1 MRRVSYGREVFT
13 GAAPE
18 HLELGRSG
26 TVVRVEGLWGD
37 MPVRVKV
44 REGADVDK
52 EWDDM
57 KRGIVMVLLSRGDVG
72 AVVKDENGEVKIRVR
87 AVVGSGWEVKV
98 LKQVYAVGTNGWEK
112 VVARMGGVG
121 IEGRI
126 CTRGS
131 ASKGFQYLCRLVF
144 ILLSLDVG

>member
-1 MRRVSYGREVFT
+1 V
-13 GAAPE
+13 
-18 HLELGRSG
+18 
-26 TVVRVEGLWGD
+26 
-37 MPVRVKV
+37 
-44 REGADVDK
+44 
-52 EWDDM
+52 
-57 KRGIVMVLLSRGDVG
+57 IVLLSRGDVG